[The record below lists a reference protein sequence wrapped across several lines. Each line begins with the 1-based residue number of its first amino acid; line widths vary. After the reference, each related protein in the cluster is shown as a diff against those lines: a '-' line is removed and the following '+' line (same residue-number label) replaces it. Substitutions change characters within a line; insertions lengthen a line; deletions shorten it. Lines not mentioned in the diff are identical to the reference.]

1 MSTVSLKLLLMKWIV
16 SVEFKSAIQYH
27 KFFSLLN
34 RGLILNTVLVNH
46 SHVYKLIEFETT
58 TEPEEEKIKK
68 MGKVINVK
76 IVETK

>member
-1 MSTVSLKLLLMKWIV
+1 VKWIV
-16 SVEFKSAIQYH
+16 SVEFRSAMQYH

-34 RGLILNTVLVNH
+34 RGLIRDTVLVNH
-46 SHVYKLIEFETT
+46 SNVYKLIEFETT

-76 IVETK
+76 IVEIK

>member
-1 MSTVSLKLLLMKWIV
+1 MKWIV
-16 SVEFKSAIQYH
+16 SVEFRSAMQYH

-34 RGLILNTVLVNH
+34 RGLIRDTVLVNH
-46 SHVYKLIEFETT
+46 SNVYKLIEFETT

-76 IVETK
+76 IVEIK